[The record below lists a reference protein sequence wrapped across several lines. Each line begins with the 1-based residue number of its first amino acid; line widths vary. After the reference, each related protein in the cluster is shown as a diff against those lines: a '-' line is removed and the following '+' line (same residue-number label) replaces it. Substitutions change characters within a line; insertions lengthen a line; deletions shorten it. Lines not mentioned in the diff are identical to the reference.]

1 LDVTLH
7 STYEMVR
14 DIFKEIFLLFPDPL
28 VHLGGDEVSLA
39 CLANATDFVKL
50 ENITPDQIEPH
61 YRKKQKKILKELNST
76 KKFIY
81 WTNEYS
87 LTT

>member
-1 LDVTLH
+1 MDVTLH

-50 ENITPDQIEPH
+50 ENITPD
-61 YRKKQKKILKELNST
+61 
-76 KKFIY
+76 
-81 WTNEYS
+81 
-87 LTT
+87 